1 MGLVM
6 VRSFSLTMN
15 TNQTQDILPSV
26 TDPEATQQIERA
38 FLSLDQA
45 AALIDCSRRFLE
57 IRIEN
62 GELKIF
68 RPSKRLVRIKRSEL
82 DRWVESYSANAGGL
96 T

>member
-1 MGLVM
+1 MNRTLTRAASHTNLGALVA
-6 VRSFSLTMN
+6 STS
-15 TNQTQDILPSV
+15 
-26 TDPEATQQIERA
+26 AQIYRDA

-57 IRIEN
+57 IRIED

-82 DRWVESYSANAGGL
+82 DRWVDSYSAKAGGL
-96 T
+96 A

>member
-1 MGLVM
+1 MNRTLGRTGRHTNLGTLVA
-6 VRSFSLTMN
+6 STS
-15 TNQTQDILPSV
+15 
-26 TDPEATQQIERA
+26 AQIYRDA

-57 IRIEN
+57 IRIED

-82 DRWVESYSANAGGL
+82 DRWVESYSAKTGGL